1 MNNLDHVD
9 VKILIAIFCASL
21 LIGVLGV
28 VL

>member
-1 MNNLDHVD
+1 MNSLDHVD
-9 VKILIAIFCASL
+9 VKTLIVIFCASL